1 MTRFIHDR
9 FAKDYLEELL
19 TPYGTIQ
26 SPRRVAGEVRQ
37 VDLWFSPSP
46 ESACSPQPLGI
57 LARAIQPPAY
67 SSLSATPLPLIK
79 SAIVC

>member
-1 MTRFIHDR
+1 MTRFIHNQ

-37 VDLWFSPSP
+37 VDLWFSPNP
-46 ESACSPQPLGI
+46 ESTLSPDPLGI
-57 LARAIQPPAY
+57 LAHAIESY
-67 SSLSATPLPLIK
+67 F
-79 SAIVC
+79 